1 MSSSVKLKIL
11 LDSTYILPIVG
22 VEVEGINKA
31 LTVLRELRRRK
42 EAKFYYTQF
51 NIIEILSKV
60 AKTNYDHNIVV
71 KGLSLIEEEFEL
83 AYPTVDGYIKA
94 LELKKKGFKDM
105 IDLLLYVTSLTCNLQ
120 FLTRDKTLIDFLK
133 NLNEETGNILHEDE
147 LIERYLQ

>member
-71 KGLSLIEEEFEL
+71 KGLSLMEEEFEL

-120 FLTRDKTLIDFLK
+120 FLTRDKNLIDFLK
-133 NLNEETGNILHEDE
+133 NLNEETGNILYEDE